1 MRRTDQQMQHERQ
14 RIREAYEKRDEDEA
28 SWFGHEDE
36 AHAHRLAE
44 RYRLSRRLLASRGCT
59 SLAGRRVLDIGCGD
73 GHFLLELMQWGA
85 RPELLAGVD
94 LRAKP
99 LVSAHRRL
107 PRTALSLSCASA
119 LPWPD
124 EKFDLVS
131 LLTVFSSI
139 LDPAMRRRVAT
150 EAMRVLAPDGAV
162 LIYDSRR
169 ANPHNPDVRP
179 LTREQLTAL
188 FPRLAGPVRSLT
200 FLPHIAR
207 RLPAAWVDQLYPA
220 LAAVE
225 PWRSHLLA
233 LLGKPP
239 EVA

>member
-1 MRRTDQQMQHERQ
+1 MRITEQRMQQARQ
-14 RIREAYEKRDEDEA
+14 RVRAAYGRRADDPA

-44 RYRLSRRLLASRGCT
+44 RYRLSRQLLAQRGDT

-85 RPELLAGVD
+85 EPQRLAGVD

-99 LVSAHRRL
+99 LARAHRCL
-107 PRTALSLSCASA
+107 PQAVLAQSCASA

-124 EKFDLVS
+124 EAFDLVC

-139 LDPAMRRRVAT
+139 LDDALRQRVAA
-150 EAMRVLAPDGAV
+150 EATRVLAPGGAV
-162 LIYDSRR
+162 LVYDSRR
-169 ANPHNPDVRP
+169 ANPRNPDVRA

-207 RLPAAWVDQLYPA
+207 RLPAAWVDRLYPT
-220 LAAVE
+220 LAAVA

-233 LLGKPP
+233 LLGKPA
-239 EVA
+239 EVS